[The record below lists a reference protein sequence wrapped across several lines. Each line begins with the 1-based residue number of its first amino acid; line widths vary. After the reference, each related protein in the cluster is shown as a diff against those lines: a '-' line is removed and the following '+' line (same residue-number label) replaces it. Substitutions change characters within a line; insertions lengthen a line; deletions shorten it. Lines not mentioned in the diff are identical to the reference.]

1 MSVPLQSNSDYH
13 YHVKKEKLPCK
24 PIDNTRK
31 KITSLHDKSPAIVII
46 SGLSGSGKT
55 VALRALEDSGY
66 FCVDNL
72 PIALIDSFISML
84 SCDRDI
90 KKIGIGV
97 DIREKG
103 FLSEI
108 SHVLSNLKKKHH
120 TEIIFLEAENDVLL
134 RRYKE
139 TRRPHPL
146 GGNIEKAISIEKKRL
161 SVLRENADRI
171 IDTSSFTP
179 HQLRQS
185 VSSIYHIKKTNNRMA
200 LVLIS
205 FGFKYG
211 TPQNLDLLFDV
222 RFLPNP
228 NFIPELKPLKGTD
241 SRVARYIFKKPET
254 KEFMLKMKD
263 MMNFLIPLY
272 IKEGKSYLTI
282 GIGCTGGNH
291 RSPAIVE
298 KLQNYLNN
306 YPVDLK
312 VIHRDMK

>member
-1 MSVPLQSNSDYH
+1 MNTSRNPIVSSRGKNIFQYH
-13 YHVKKEKLPCK
+13 KLPM
-24 PIDNTRK
+24 
-31 KITSLHDKSPAIVII
+31 IVII

-55 VALRALEDSGY
+55 VALRALEDSGF

-72 PIALIDSFISML
+72 PITLIDSFISML

-103 FLSEI
+103 FLSEVN
-108 SHVLSNLKKKHH
+108 HVLNNLKKKYH
-120 TEIIFLEAENDVLL
+120 TEIIFLEAENDILL

-146 GGNIEKAISIEKKRL
+146 GSNVEKAILIEKKRL
-161 SVLRENADRI
+161 SVLRENADKI

-179 HQLRQS
+179 HQLRQLVLS
-185 VSSIYHIKKTNNRMA
+185 LYQTKKNNKMMT

-211 TPQNLDLLFDV
+211 TPQNVDLLFDV

-228 NFIPELKPLKGTD
+228 NFIPELKLLKGID
-241 SRVARYIFKKPET
+241 KRVAQFIFRKQDT
-254 KEFMLKMKD
+254 KEFMVKMKD

-272 IKEGKSYLTI
+272 IREGKSYLTI

-298 KLQNYLNN
+298 KLRNYLNK

-312 VIHRDMK
+312 VVHRDME